1 VENLAQQSAYHNTH
15 SVRLLRQLQNQR
27 VYIDVAQ
34 IRRALRTRFAILYN
48 PRESR
53 VARNELLRRQNV
65 STRKDMVVRL
75 NIAWGADIWLDTDNA
90 GREIDSDW
98 WRWRLRMGNCHCNLT
113 DVEESLLEES
123 ELLSQ
128 SNAMWSII
136 APIRVD
142 LKYKVGWFK
151 CTCKSPSNRWTIIT
165 KKQESWTAYN
175 TINLLLLY
183 L

>member
-98 WRWRLRMGNCHCNLT
+98 WR
-113 DVEESLLEES
+113 
-123 ELLSQ
+123 
-128 SNAMWSII
+128 
-136 APIRVD
+136 
-142 LKYKVGWFK
+142 
-151 CTCKSPSNRWTIIT
+151 
-165 KKQESWTAYN
+165 
-175 TINLLLLY
+175 
-183 L
+183 